1 MMKRSIGKTVK
12 IQGNNVNVYHCLN
25 CNNHLR
31 LDDYNFSDG
40 NCYVCRSKNYGTK
53 ASQYID
59 IQGNNNVDEILKNK
73 IERR

>member
-12 IQGNNVNVYHCLN
+12 IQGNNVNVYCCLG
-25 CNNHLR
+25 CNSRLR

-40 NCYVCRSKNYGTK
+40 NCYICRSKGYKGE
-53 ASQYID
+53 AGQYID
-59 IQGNNNVDEILKNK
+59 VQGNNNIDKILQNK